1 VGSKTKELGFH
12 ISHVPNGH
20 SGVCW
25 SGDHQELVEGRAI
38 DTHDLLDMALDGG
51 CGALRV
57 SGVPDFQLFIITHGR
72 EDVLIEIIPGN
83 VLNDWAVSS
92 VKWKKWLLSDLVR
105 VCGVDIPYT
114 CLAVV
119 RAREQETFFYGIP
132 REPIALLAVA
142 DEAQVWLYL
151 VVNWS
156 FRMLKVVKN
165 VNLAICGF
173 GCNNFLILWHVSS
186 FVDFALVVNL
196 NIYRDSGLLSVGD
209 TGAANSISVVV
220 QNILLIVPCVF
231 RWFKWDFNLKKI
243 KYRQILTETI
253 YR

>member
-1 VGSKTKELGFH
+1 VCSETKELGFH

-25 SGDHQELVEGRAI
+25 SGDHQELVKGRAI

-51 CGALRV
+51 GGALWV
-57 SGVPDFQLFIITHGR
+57 SGVPNFQLFVITNSR
-72 EDVLIEIIPGN
+72 EDMLIKVIPGN
-83 VLNDWAVSS
+83 VLNDRAVSS
-92 VKWKKWLLSDLVR
+92 VKWKKWLLSDLVW
-105 VCGVDIPYT
+105 VGGVDIPYT
-114 CLAVV
+114 GLAVV
-119 RAREQETFFYGIP
+119 RAREQETFFYGVP

-142 DEAQVWLYL
+142 NEAQVWLYL

-165 VNLAICGF
+165 VNLTICGF

-186 FVDFALVVNL
+186 FVYFALVVNL
-196 NIYRDSGLLSVGD
+196 DIYRDSSLLSVGD

-220 QNILLIVPCVF
+220 QNILFIVPSVF
-231 RWFKWDFNLKKI
+231 RWFKWYFNLKKI